1 MSGQTHEIYNYI
13 SKATVDYISIIL
25 LIYSSGLQ
33 FIENL
38 FNFKLIFFP
47 ISNNFNIDNAHFLII
62 FIFLFAVSSIV
73 LLLSSLNVTSKC
85 QCIISIPQCPRTA
98 FSNKSILGARLLM

>member
-1 MSGQTHEIYNYI
+1 MKIYNYI
-13 SKATVDYISIIL
+13 SKIMSCLNSIIL

-62 FIFLFAVSSIV
+62 FIFLFAVYSII
-73 LLLSSLNVTSKC
+73 LLLSSLNVTSKG
-85 QCIISIPQCPRTA
+85 QCIISMPQCQREAKPT
-98 FSNKSILGARLLM
+98 FTKCDIKNVLYENE